1 MIDNLDKYD
10 VTIIGG
16 GLSGLC
22 AALALGKVDVKV
34 ALIDRPVDSTGSGM
48 GGFARFSGAK
58 FSLPPAGLG
67 LLPLVG
73 SRENLS
79 VLMNNVLDIL
89 GLLGRVPE
97 RSRDFNANFSDQQ
110 IGLGVSTRNYDS
122 IVLTP
127 SEMGDLIARLT
138 EQVNATCRILEGEC
152 LRISGANRRWDIE
165 YQLVQSPELSSLSST
180 AVFFAGGRS
189 SSRLIIDVGCKE
201 TGGKGLD
208 LGVRVEFPSRQD
220 LKALRDL
227 GPDAKVL
234 ADNCRTFCLN
244 VPGHIYRYS
253 FDSIMIPGGV
263 VAEPSHTAGNVGLL
277 YRHPNKALVLQ
288 EIINKAKSS
297 RDSCSRPFLA
307 STDFLGG
314 AAPVLDQIYGSTV
327 VGALNSFSGVLQ
339 ELGLVCWTKP
349 HYVHLP
355 LLDWHWPTFCLPGTF
370 RTGVKGIYVL
380 GDSSGHA
387 RGLLQ
392 AAASG
397 HIAAQE
403 FLA

>member
-1 MIDNLDKYD
+1 MTNSLDKYD

-22 AALALGKVDVKV
+22 AALALGKAGAKV

-73 SRENLS
+73 SCENLS
-79 VLMNNVLDIL
+79 AVINSVLDIL
-89 GLLGRVPE
+89 DLQARIPE
-97 RSRDFNANFSDQQ
+97 NSRDFNANFSDRQ
-110 IGLGVSTRNYDS
+110 IKNGVSTRNYDS

-127 SEMGDLIARLT
+127 SEMENLIARLT
-138 EQVNATCRILEGEC
+138 EQVDATCLILEGEC
-152 LRISGANRRWDIE
+152 LKISGASQPWEIE
-165 YQLVQSPELSSLSST
+165 YQLVRSSRLSSLSST
-180 AVFFAGGRS
+180 AVFFAGGRT
-189 SSRLIIDVGCKE
+189 SSRLMLDVGCKE

-208 LGVRVEFPSRQD
+208 LGVRIEFPRRQD

-244 VPGHIYRYS
+244 VPGRIYHYA

-277 YRHPNKALVLQ
+277 YRHPDKALVLQ
-288 EIINKAKSS
+288 QIVNKAKNSH
-297 RDSCSRPFLA
+297 DSWRMPFPACS
-307 STDFLGG
+307 DCLGG
-314 AAPVLDQIYGSTV
+314 AAPILDYLYGSTV
-327 VGALNSFSGVLQ
+327 VSALKSFSKILM
-339 ELGLVCWTKP
+339 ELGLVSWTKP
-349 HYVHLP
+349 HYVHVP

-370 RTGVKGIYVL
+370 RTGVTGIYVL

>member
-1 MIDNLDKYD
+1 MDKYD
-10 VTIIGG
+10 VTIVGG
-16 GLSGLC
+16 GLSGLS
-22 AALALGKVDVKV
+22 AAHALGKASVKV

-73 SRENLS
+73 SCENLALIMNI
-79 VLMNNVLDIL
+79 VLERL
-89 GLLGRVPE
+89 GLQGRLPE
-97 RSRDFNANFSDQQ
+97 SSRDLKANLTDHQ
-110 IGLGVSTRNYDS
+110 IGLGASARNYDS

-127 SEMGDLIARLT
+127 SEMGSLIARLT
-138 EQVNATCRILEGEC
+138 EQVSAKCHILEGEC
-152 LRISGANRRWDIE
+152 LRISRGSPPWDIE
-165 YQLVQSPELSSLSST
+165 YQPAGSTGLYSLSSS
-180 AVFFAGGRS
+180 AVFFAGGRTS
-189 SSRLIIDVGCKE
+189 SSLITDVGCEE

-208 LGVRVEFPSRQD
+208 LGVRIEFPCRQN
-220 LKALRDL
+220 LQALRDL

-234 ADNCRTFCLN
+234 VGCCRTFCLN
-244 VPGHIYRYS
+244 VPGHIYHYA

-277 YRHPNKALVLQ
+277 YRHPDKASVLD
-288 EIINKAKSS
+288 EVVSKAKAC
-297 RDSCSRPFLA
+297 RENYATPFLA
-307 STDFLGG
+307 SGDLLGD
-314 AAPVLDQIYGSTV
+314 AAPVLDQIYGPTV
-327 VGALNSFSGVLQ
+327 VSALNSFSDVLQ
-339 ELGLVCWTKP
+339 KLDLVCWATP

-370 RTGVKGIYVL
+370 RTVVPGIYVL

-397 HIAAQE
+397 YIAAQE
-403 FLA
+403 FLS